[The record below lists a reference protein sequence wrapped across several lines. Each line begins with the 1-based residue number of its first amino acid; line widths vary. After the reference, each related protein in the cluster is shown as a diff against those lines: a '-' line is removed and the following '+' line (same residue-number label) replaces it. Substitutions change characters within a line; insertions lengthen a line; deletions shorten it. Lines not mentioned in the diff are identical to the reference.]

1 MVRQLKVQRM
11 QSYSPSNLVE
21 QLSRNSTPYYDPLT
35 RIHWDLLSTGQ
46 FWLPPEAISL
56 HGIPAF
62 MELPPETRRRLSQYE
77 FLNFVDAGLWLEGIF
92 MERIVHSMRSRRYS
106 PATLRYRLHELREEA
121 GHSLMFVELME
132 RSGLAAPP
140 RRLPRLL
147 LADLFGRHAPMESAG
162 FWLAI
167 LLGEEMP
174 DRLNRYLRRHSQDI
188 CPAIIEMST
197 AHVIDEARHIAY
209 ALEVL
214 KERLAQP
221 SALARMTLKPI
232 AHKMISQFIQL
243 FYYPSPAL
251 YETAGLTPGYRWA
264 HAARSS
270 PQRAAF
276 VGQSL
281 EPTLQLLRDRGLD
294 LRWHRPAV

>member
-1 MVRQLKVQRM
+1 M
-11 QSYSPSNLVE
+11 QPYSPSNLVE
-21 QLSRNSTPYYDPLT
+21 QLSRNSTPYFDPLT
-35 RIHWDLLSTGQ
+35 KIHWDLLTTSQ
-46 FWLPPEAISL
+46 LWLPQEAISL

-62 MELPPETRRRLSQYE
+62 MNLPPETRRRLSQYE

-92 MERIVHSMRSRRYS
+92 MERIVHSLRSRHHNL
-106 PATLRYRLHELREEA
+106 ATLRYRLHELREEA
-121 GHSLMFVELME
+121 GHSLMFVELIE
-132 RSGLAAPP
+132 RSGLATPP
-140 RRLPRLL
+140 RRLPRFL

-174 DRLNRYLRRHSQDI
+174 DRLNRYLRRHSHDI
-188 CPAIIEMST
+188 CPAIVEMST

-214 KERLAQP
+214 KERLADL
-221 SALARMTLKPI
+221 SLAARVALKPV
-232 AHKMISQFIQL
+232 ARKMISQFVQL

-251 YETAGLTPGYRWA
+251 YEAAGLTPGHRWA
-264 HAARSS
+264 RAARSS

-276 VGQSL
+276 VGQCL
-281 EPTLQLLRDRGLD
+281 EPTLQLLRDRGLH
-294 LRWHRPAV
+294 LRWRRPV